1 MTSRSSDPG
10 GRLREAQIQR
20 QILDYF
26 AGMGI
31 PALRVNSGRA
41 WVGHRRI
48 VKFGDQGFPDILAWP
63 GRGVTLAIE
72 VKRQGEK
79 LSPAQAEWALLL
91 KMKGIHHMVARS
103 VEEVVVRIN
112 AMREAA

>member
-1 MTSRSSDPG
+1 M
-10 GRLREAQIQR
+10 READIQR

-26 AGMGI
+26 AVMRI
-31 PALRVNSGRA
+31 PALRVNSGRVWA
-41 WVGHRRI
+41 GSGRRI
-48 VKFGDQGFPDILAWP
+48 KFGDQGFPDLLAWP
-63 GRGVTLAIE
+63 GKGITLAIE
-72 VKRQGEK
+72 VKRPGER

-91 KMKGIHHMVARS
+91 KCKGIHHMVARS